1 MRHRLLADETILLLC
16 LQRLGLQ
23 DRIWPSWFFD
33 QHVQPPFDSGFMA
46 VLPRMQYRY
55 SELWDCETGEKSDH
69 EETKCRDAGI
79 GGRCL
84 FFVSYAV
91 VSDRFLAFLNT
102 EKRNI
107 EKSRTR
113 TVFQS
118 HGGGKSFERL
128 RGFLLQLNAAP
139 FIPQWNIELHLS
151 QQQKNTLTYRN
162 SILSRTIGSRT
173 FQDSSTYLRC

>member
-1 MRHRLLADETILLLC
+1 MRHRLLADETILLSC

-23 DRIWPSWFFD
+23 DTIWPSWLFD
-33 QHVQPPFDSGFMA
+33 QHGRAPKDAVQILR
-46 VLPRMQYRY
+46 VVRM
-55 SELWDCETGEKSDH
+55 WDRRKIRPWRN
-69 EETKCRDAGI
+69 KVQ
-79 GGRCL
+79 RCWNWRQVP

-118 HGGGKSFERL
+118 HGWGKSFERL
-128 RGFLLQLNAAP
+128 RGFLLHLNAAP
-139 FIPQWNIELHLS
+139 FIPQC
-151 QQQKNTLTYRN
+151 QQQKNTLTRN

>member
-1 MRHRLLADETILLLC
+1 MFNHLSI
-16 LQRLGLQ
+16 QGL
-23 DRIWPSWFFD
+23 WPCSQGCSTD
-33 QHVQPPFDSGFMA
+33 TQSCENVRQEKNQTMKKQSAEMLELEAGA
-46 VLPRMQYRY
+46 VL
-55 SELWDCETGEKSDH
+55 CFV
-69 EETKCRDAGI
+69 CC
-79 GGRCL
+79 CL
-84 FFVSYAV
+84 
-91 VSDRFLAFLNT
+91 RPLLAFLNT

-118 HGGGKSFERL
+118 HGWGKSFERL
-128 RGFLLQLNAAP
+128 RGFLLHLNAAP

-151 QQQKNTLTYRN
+151 QQQKNTLTRN